1 MRSLRAVLFLALWLV
16 LPLTGGDGPTTAR
29 AQPRDAGQ
37 TEATPPAEG
46 PADKQVSGPG
56 YDLTLGKSVF
66 YEACLACHGKGT
78 AGAPRINDRKAWKP
92 RLKQDLA
99 TLIQHALD
107 GHGRMPPKG
116 GVLGLTEVEVA
127 SAVAYIVQRSRQ
139 IATRQAKRGRASRCD
154 PYWNRA
160 ACSPTE
166 LRDVMTVYMLWM
178 LSQPNTKQ

>member
-1 MRSLRAVLFLALWLV
+1 MRALRVLISLNLWLV
-16 LPLTGGDGPTTAR
+16 LLLTGGDGPTTAL
-29 AQPRDAGQ
+29 AQSRDTGQ
-37 TEATPPAEG
+37 TESSSSPEEPAGEKATG
-46 PADKQVSGPG
+46 PD
-56 YDLTLGKSVF
+56 YDLSVGKSVF

-92 RLKQDLA
+92 RLDQDLA
-99 TLIQHALD
+99 TLIQHAVD

-116 GVLGLTEVEVA
+116 GVFELTEAEVA
-127 SAVAYIVQRSRQ
+127 SAVAYVVHRSRQ
-139 IATRQAKRGRASRCD
+139 ITTRHAKRGRGSHCD

-178 LSQPNTKQ
+178 LNQPNTSQ